1 MIATIDVGLKNLAI
15 CVMNCDNKKD
25 FQTYNIPLWEVF
37 NLLDDTQHTCEGLM
51 KNGKTCGKKC
61 LYKYKCKLPSKVEGE
76 VKEVKEVTEVTEA
89 TIKYS
94 CKTHFPKDIK
104 INNSNKFKPKKVQDY
119 LLQEIAEVVIV
130 KLNEILIDYDDLFQN
145 VGKIL
150 IELQPKINN
159 KMKFVSHIIYSKFVE
174 YYIGKPTMIRFVRA
188 SQKLKAYKGPIVE
201 CKLKSPY
208 SKRKFLSIEYTKWFL
223 IEKFY
228 NKIAY
233 DKFMTNSKKDDL
245 GDVFLM
251 AINAL
256 Q

>member
-25 FQTYNIPLWEVF
+25 FKTYNIPLWEVF
-37 NLLDDTQHTCEGLM
+37 NLLDDTQHTCESIM
-51 KNGKTCGKKC
+51 KNGKICGKKC
-61 LYKYKCKLPSKVEGE
+61 LYKYKCKSQDMECID
-76 VKEVKEVTEVTEA
+76 KEVNNKEVNNKEVFT
-89 TIKYS
+89 

-130 KLNEILIDYDDLFQN
+130 KLNQILIDYDDLFQN
-145 VGKIL
+145 LKKIL

-174 YYIGKPTMIRFVRA
+174 YYMGRPTMIRFVRA
-188 SQKLKAYKGPIVE
+188 SQKLKAYKGPVVE
-201 CKLKSPY
+201 CKLKSSY

-223 IEKFY
+223 IEKFC
-228 NKIAY
+228 NTIAY
-233 DKFMTNSKKDDL
+233 DKFMENSKKDDL